1 MNKVFKVIWSKA
13 KSAWIVVSELAKNH
27 DAKSGSCH
35 DGRKGNAWLI
45 WAITLALVLG
55 NGTAWAAAGER
66 VQYDSVTIGDYP
78 NKQGDLFVYGTSKF
92 YGTILFNDG
101 EFAYDSQKH
110 GFSFGKAQW
119 NSRLYNYSIAIG
131 DTGEGS
137 DYSIILGRNASGK
150 GTYDVAIGDTA
161 YAEKANAVAIGK
173 SASAQGTSS
182 IALGESAHATADDGM
197 AFGHS
202 SESNMAGA
210 LALGKEAKAH
220 GADAVAIGT
229 GAQANNNPYGIA
241 IGKNAIVNNQGSI
254 AIGQDS
260 SSDHPYGIA
269 IGGNNV
275 GEKGANANGTYS
287 IALGADSLVNGAEGG
302 AAIGYGA
309 KVEGDDAKN
318 GVALGAY
325 SVSNW
330 ATKAGV
336 LGYLPWEGSNTGNIQ
351 NSAFQSAIASP
362 VWKSTTA
369 GVSIGDTSGDKTK
382 WITRQLTGLA
392 AGTSD
397 YDAVNVAQLKAS
409 MTTLSSTDGSVKIT
423 PKYNDD
429 GSRTFDLSAS
439 GGSGSGSGG
448 HFVSVTKN
456 NSWESDDSL
465 KNADNYN
472 NDGATGTQSTAVG
485 VNAQAQTQGTALG
498 NEAKASNTGATAIG
512 TGAVANGTSSVALGQ
527 NASAQNDNA
536 VAIGHGA
543 GAYANSVSIGG
554 NARSTAERSVHIG
567 AMTDST
573 TTTGSASVSIG
584 ADAKATASGAA
595 SLGTGAV
602 ASGTD
607 ALALGQN
614 SSSTGNGSVAIG
626 YQTKVTNNK
635 EHATAVGTSAE
646 ANATEG
652 TVLGYNAKVN
662 GDKGVALG
670 SGAYVATENGNKTSV
685 ALGAGSQVNNGD
697 TMGTDSMAIKD
708 TYGET
713 SDSTTYKFAGT
724 NPDGTVSLGYTQ
736 DGVDHTRTIT
746 HVAAGRVSSTSTDA
760 INGSQLYGVTQ
771 SIEKVEQNVAK
782 TATRYYSVN
791 ATDTK
796 TGSNYLNDGA
806 HGINS
811 LAAGNKAQ
819 AYGSG
824 SVAIGLS
831 SLAGEAKDD
840 TKSGATAIGMNAKA
854 LGTGAISLG
863 NGASSSGYSTALGN
877 AATATSYGS
886 VALGG
891 SANASAAGSV
901 ALGTGSQATTN
912 AGQIGYLSGS
922 KKASQADYVW
932 KSTTGAVSLGGDFE
946 KGKIF
951 YTRQITNLA
960 AGTNDTDAVNVAQL
974 KAVEQ
979 EGLSLTGNDN
989 QKVTQS
995 LGGNFNL
1002 TGGLTGNVLTGTK
1015 ASTANLG
1022 VRKNAAGGGL
1032 EVVMTTTPT
1041 FDTVTANRNIS
1052 VTNSSTEAGTSDISI
1067 SGTGLSM
1074 GSKKITNLKAG
1085 SDTTDAVNYGQLS
1098 AVSSDL
1104 STFENK
1110 TIQVGGND
1118 GTISRKL
1125 GENPI
1130 LIQGAG
1136 TKDNANYSGTNLKTH
1151 VDENGV
1157 LQILLDKELLE
1168 DRIDVGSALAKPMDS
1183 RVNYP
1188 VVLGTDNTDP
1198 TVGYVGINGR
1208 DGTSAVITSYAGS
1221 PIPGS
1226 DFNYTDSEGKSRM
1239 TRLEYTD
1246 QAGHVHHVA
1255 TLTDGLTFGGDNSQM
1270 QIDSESGTVTGTNV
1284 ISRKLRAK
1292 EYGKDTTTNYLQI
1305 KGGADAAKLSDGNIG
1320 VQASSADGS
1329 LTVKLSQELTGLT
1342 SAQFGD
1348 GVTVNGTGLTL
1359 GTGTKTISL
1368 TANGLNNG
1376 GQKVT
1381 NVKAGDISSTST
1393 DAIIGSQL
1401 TNILNADGSAKGISF
1416 RAESAAGSHT
1426 NPTSVAIGGT
1436 VTLKGAGGDSTHK
1449 NLSTS
1454 VTDKGELTVTMAP
1467 QIQENKI
1474 YVGTQ
1479 IPKES
1484 SPTGRV
1490 NYPIILGE
1498 NTVGTDTY
1506 GYVGIKGKNQSQL
1519 YLTADH
1525 DASGNTRLDYLDT
1538 QNNAHLVALT
1548 SDGYTFAGDTGT
1560 ANTLALNSTLSITGG
1575 INDTGN
1581 LTTGNIGVVS
1591 SGNGGLK
1598 VQLAKSLTGLTDATF
1613 NSGAAQTKI
1622 DASGVTAPAYQVGTK
1637 TYIDSNGLHANNQ
1650 KVTAVQAG
1658 TLSADST
1665 DGVNGSQLF
1674 ATNQNVSTNTTN
1686 ISGLTTRLDGAGMT
1700 FAGDS
1705 GTPVTKKLNE
1715 TLTLTGGETSVDNLT
1730 QLSDKNIG
1738 LVADG
1743 NGKLEV
1749 RLAKDLTGL
1758 TGASFSNGNFTTQL
1772 TGNGLTITP
1781 TSSGNAVTL
1790 TAQNLNLG
1798 GRQLHGVQAGDV
1810 SATSTDAV
1818 NGSQLHTVK
1827 ETAENAQEEARKHS
1841 TVSGSGNVDVA
1852 HSDNT
1857 DGSKNYTVSLKD
1869 TVTLGSN
1876 GTAITLD
1883 GTQGTASIGSGTTV
1897 VTVDGRTGAIAGSSL
1912 QVSGNVQAGSV
1923 AVGDI
1928 RLNST
1933 ADTSSNI
1940 TANTITGLS
1949 NISYTST
1956 TQLVDNRAAT
1966 EGELGDVIESIQ
1978 NGSIVKGL
1986 LTTVKEGSNI
1996 SVVADDKTD
2005 SSKTQY
2011 TIGLSPV
2018 LTGLTSAQFTNGETG
2033 TEAQTAVVTSDGL
2046 SLGSEDTSAQF
2057 TRTKVS
2063 AGNQQVQNVA
2073 SGLTGQMYTYAADNN
2088 AATVGDLK
2096 AQSQTLT
2103 DTGIVFSGN
2112 TGKETLV
2119 LGKTA
2124 KIQGADLADGT
2135 TLAEDYTIANL
2146 TTATVKA
2153 ADGTVTTTLYGKKDM
2168 AGRSLSLGNQDTN
2181 GAIANPV
2188 AVLKAQAASSTDTTQ
2203 TGHLVLKGTK
2213 PTDTVTTAA
2222 QTSADIY
2229 VQDGSAELKPA
2240 DSKQMTRVMYADES
2254 SGIHELATL
2263 EDGLK
2268 FKGDKGNTSA
2278 VLLNDTLTVTGG
2290 ADTSKLTA
2298 GNIGVTS
2305 DGNQGLTI
2313 ALAKE
2318 LKDLTSV
2325 AVTGEQFAT
2334 TLTGDGMTITPVGSG
2349 AAANSL
2355 VINASTGINLG
2366 NREVTGLTA
2375 GTIGAGSTDAVNG
2388 SQLYT
2393 VQEAAQK
2400 AQTEAGKHTTVSV
2413 GDNNLVL
2420 TPTAESETKGADYAL
2435 NLNNKITL
2443 GTGDNQVVLDGSDTG
2458 NSSFGKQITLN
2469 GSTGAVGVTSLTAS
2483 GAVSASSVTVGDII
2497 LHSAADNTVTPN
2509 VMKDTITGLGNT
2521 TYDDQNIVRNRAA
2534 TEGQLQ
2540 SLVSQINA
2548 GKISAGST
2556 VVDGSSNIS
2565 VSSSKDS
2572 TGKITTYTASLT
2584 PELTGLTSAVFTNG
2598 KTGQEEETN
2607 TITSNGLSLGTV
2619 DGAARFTRSGIS
2631 AGGQQVTKVGS
2642 GLKKVSDTSYLYDDT
2657 VKGQENYNHAA
2668 NIGDVQTILHAAQDV
2683 FAGNN
2688 SSQATLTLGKTATF
2702 KGADVVDANGIPLTD
2717 TALSSKLKED
2727 YSNANITTTTSAD
2740 SDGGVTT
2747 NFYLKKDL
2755 VGRSLTLGTIG
2766 SNGNVANSDRTASLY
2781 QAQSQ
2786 ASGDTAMVGHLFL
2799 AGEKRTAYTDNPT
2812 VTHTSADLFVKDGAK
2827 GDDTK
2832 GDLLNSNLP
2841 ITRIYYTDEGNY
2853 TYALATM
2860 NDGFHAAG
2868 DSGKADILLN
2878 KTLNLKGG
2886 LTIGAG
2892 QTPDDLLTSG
2902 NIGVV
2907 AGSSTDGSST
2917 DGSSTDT
2924 LNLRL
2929 AKKLQGLTSATFTG
2943 DTTSLT
2949 VDGTGLKLTPNA
2961 GSSAKALTLTSDQID
2976 LGGRKVQNVGSGS
2989 VAEGSTDG
2997 VNGGDVYKVQQKAEA
3012 AQTEAAKHTTV
3023 SVSGDNLAIQSAQNT
3038 NGSTNYKLKLNDT
3051 VTLGTETAK
3060 QITLDGV
3067 NGNASIGKQITL
3079 EGETG
3084 KVTASSFST
3093 TGNVAAGSVSVGGM
3107 TLNSAESHPADK
3119 DKTQWVDKDTL
3130 TGLSN
3135 VTYKADEI
3143 HESRAATEGQLQDVV
3158 SKIKSGDISG
3168 GALTSVS
3175 AGSNIAISNTPST
3188 DGKKTDYQV
3197 SLAKDLSGLTSASF
3211 TNGRT
3216 GGEEQTALVS
3226 AGGLSLGEGDAAARF
3241 TRSGI
3246 SAGGQQVT
3254 KVGSG
3259 LQKVSATSYLYDDTV
3274 AGQENYNHAANI
3286 GDVRTMLSDA
3296 RDVFAGNNGTT
3307 ATLTLGK
3314 TAAFQGADVDL
3325 TGSQTLEKALVADY
3339 SNANLTART
3348 VGNSDGSVTTSLY
3361 MKQDMVGR
3369 SLNLGQIGS
3378 NGKVADPAAQLYTQP
3393 ASDTDS
3399 TLTGHL
3405 KLTGT
3410 KEAKDGQTSSTSA
3423 DIYVKDVLGSDLTN
3437 KDRAV
3442 TRLMYQDG
3450 VDQRNHTVATLD
3462 DGFYVQGDAGQG
3474 NTLTLPLTSTLKIQ
3488 GNTTAGSGLTA
3499 GNIGVVSDGKDTL
3512 KVQLADTLTGLKKIS
3527 FADDSTVS
3535 IGREGINAG
3544 GKAIGGVAAGTAETD
3559 AVNVKQLNKAKAA
3572 ASAEVKAGK
3581 NVTVSKDTTSAQDG
3595 HTIYTVAA
3603 DFKGADVSGSN
3614 AVVYNG
3620 ADKSTVTLQGAQGT
3634 RLTNL
3639 AEGEI
3644 SSTSTDAVTGKQL
3657 NEVLTYRNQTINV
3670 AGDTGSAVKLNHGNT
3685 LTVSG
3690 DPNISTSSS
3699 GSDTASNGTLQV
3711 SLADNVYLKGLH
3723 IGRNYPTHSD
3733 TSVDSVALTADKD
3746 NQTGIL
3752 TLRGDATHV
3761 SDTYPRAQADIS
3773 VFSADPD
3780 QTYRAAPFLQEVYQT
3795 SSSGTT
3801 TRNQPV
3807 RLAYRDNYNTAHQIA
3822 TLDDG
3827 YIFSGDNGDK
3837 NLTEK
3842 LNGTVAL
3849 RGMDNEHAA
3858 KVTSDTADTYLTKNN
3873 IGVVTKS
3880 KVLNEDK
3887 STQDGQVQIR
3897 LAKDLTGLTSATFT
3911 NDNGDTAVIDAKN
3924 LKLTLK
3930 AQAEGKSPVSLTSSG
3945 LDNGNNK
3952 ITNVA
3957 AGTSDLDAV
3966 NYGQIKSI
3974 INNTDGNIKGLT
3986 FAAGDN
3992 TSATVHLGDTLKIAG
4007 ATDQDGAQNIHTT
4020 VKDGT
4025 MTLQLDRK
4033 VQVDELH
4040 VGQKGSD
4047 AASLTAVK
4055 MDGETGSIGQL
4066 HLQGMGNAQANI
4078 MTKMGT
4084 ASLASTDDTI
4094 TRLTY
4099 NNGNVGN
4106 AHEIAILED
4115 GLRFTGDNY
4124 VAAGADTPEQNVV
4137 KTQLDQTLHITGGQT
4152 KVDSLTALTDKN
4164 IGVVAENGG
4173 LSIRLAKVLDG
4184 MTDIYMGDT
4193 AAEASHLDKTGLYL
4207 SPTSSKDYKAKFT
4220 AKGISAGDQRI
4231 QNVADGTDTSDAATV
4246 GQLRAVES
4254 KANNATTLTV
4264 NHGNASGNG
4273 NLTLTDTLDADG
4285 IHHNYDIALSN
4296 TVTVGSAGQSITL
4309 DGTHNTINGGSYV
4322 QFGGQTSST
4331 GGTGTSPLAIGW
4343 QSAGLQDV
4351 ITEKGNG
4358 RQTGNYITGLSNTS
4372 WDPLNVGYSP
4382 SRAATEGQLRDVE
4395 KQVWENPITFLG
4407 NHDADKSAEESQG
4420 IEATLDSK
4428 VRIIGTGTGEAG
4440 DFDASNLNVIVGK
4453 TPDGKSDALII
4464 QMKKAP
4470 SFTTV
4475 YAGTPDAQ
4483 GIHPVSVGRVTVTRD
4498 GKTETVD
4505 GVVITDGPMITKDGI
4520 NNYGKQITHLKSG
4533 GIYNEEDKKYHY
4545 ESDEVGTNAA
4555 TIQDVKNIASAA
4567 AQSEVEAK
4575 RVTVSGVD
4583 DNITVTPAA
4592 DTPNQYQVKLSDTL
4606 KLGQDSKSN
4615 PNILI
4620 DGQNGKVT
4628 VGSGSTGN
4636 NSVVIDGN
4644 GGTVTIGNG
4653 TSGHQMVT
4661 ISGNDGTMTGLT
4673 NKTWDAN
4680 NIISGRAATEDQ
4692 LKQAVSDAKQA
4703 AQQNDTHVKAN
4714 TYKVSDD
4721 HKVSLDVVDGTG
4733 AKKGSVVIDNVAK
4746 ATDIGDISNIDEDI
4760 RNKENNNVVGA
4771 LNNLNQKVKDAAN
4784 GSWESQINGETVKK
4798 VKAGDVQNFT
4808 SGDNIQLSNDNGAIK
4823 IATRKDVSFDKV
4835 TIGSGT
4841 SGHSRV
4847 TISGKDGTMTGLT
4860 NKTWDANNI
4869 ISGRAATEDQLKQA
4883 VSDAKQAA
4891 QQNDTHVK
4899 ANTYKVSD
4907 DHKVSLDVVDGTGA
4921 KKGSVVIDNV
4931 AKATDIGDISNI
4943 DEDIRNK
4950 ENNNIVDSLNNLN
4963 KKIQENSGNVQAG
4976 WTSKIDGVDVKTV
4989 TPKDKQNFQN
4999 FESGDNIQ
5007 LSNDNGAIKI
5017 TTKKDVSFDKVTIG
5031 SGDSQMTLD
5040 KDGLQAGKVKVSHS
5054 EINAGGNRIQHVADG
5069 TEKDDAATVGQ
5080 VDTKV
5085 DEVNAKVDKVA
5096 DAAGTAID
5104 ALGNHINRLDRR
5116 INKVGAGAAALA
5128 ALHPDPNSDDD
5139 LSFSAGIGN
5148 YRGSTAAAIGAFYR
5162 PSDNVTVSM
5171 GATVGNGENMVN
5183 AGVTIGVGEGVGRN
5197 PSTRKDMIREIS
5209 QLKEANAAKEAE
5221 VRDLKK
5227 QVQTLQKQN
5236 EDTQEKLKRI
5246 MEKLGI

>member
-1 MNKVFKVIWSKA
+1 MNKIFKVIWSKA
-13 KSAWIVVSELAKNH
+13 RSAWVVVSEIAKNH
-27 DAKSGSCH
+27 GSKDGVVH
-35 DGRKGNAWLI
+35 DRRNRYIWLAR
-45 WAITLALVLG
+45 AITLTLVLG
-55 NGTAWAAAGER
+55 STAVVPAYAAAGEK
-66 VQYDSVTIGDYP
+66 VQYDGVTIGDYP
-78 NKQGDLFVYGTSKF
+78 HTQGDLFVYGTSKF
-92 YGTILFNDG
+92 YGTVLFNDG

-110 GFSFGKAQW
+110 GFSFGKAQY
-119 NSRLYNYSIAIG
+119 NSKLYNYSIAIG

-137 DYSIILGRNASGK
+137 DYSIIFGHNSFGK
-150 GTYDVAIGDTA
+150 GTYDVVIGDNA
-161 YAEKANAVAIGK
+161 QAEKANAVAIGK

-182 IALGESAHATADDGM
+182 IVLGESAHATADDGM
-197 AFGHS
+197 AIGHS
-202 SESNMAGA
+202 SESTMAGA
-210 LALGKEAKAH
+210 LAFGKEAKAH
-220 GADAVAIGT
+220 GMDAVAIGT

-287 IALGADSLVNGAEGG
+287 IALGADSLVNGAEAGT
-302 AAIGYGA
+302 AIGYGA
-309 KVEGDDAKN
+309 KVDDSDSKD

-330 ATKAGV
+330 ATKAGIQ
-336 LGYLPWEGSNTGNIQ
+336 GYLPWEGSNGGNVQ
-351 NSAFQSAIASP
+351 NSTFQSAISSP
-362 VWKSTTA
+362 IWKSTTA
-369 GVSIGDTSGDKTK
+369 GVSIGDTSNGDKSK

-392 AGTSD
+392 AGTND

-409 MTTLSSTDGSVKIT
+409 MTQLSSADGTVKIT
-423 PKYNDD
+423 PIYNDD
-429 GSRTFDLSAS
+429 GSRTFDLSTS

-456 NSWESDDSL
+456 NASDSDDSL
-465 KNADNYN
+465 KNAGNYN

-485 VNAQAQTQGTALG
+485 VNAQAKTQGTALG
-498 NEAKASNTGATAIG
+498 NGANASNTGATAIG
-512 TGAVANGTSSVALGQ
+512 TGSVANGTSSVALGQ

-536 VAIGHGA
+536 VAIGHGS
-543 GAYANSVSIGG
+543 GAYANSVAIGG

-567 AMTDST
+567 AMTDSN

-584 ADAKATASGAA
+584 ADAQATASGSA

-607 ALALGQN
+607 SLALGQN
-614 SSSTGNGSVAIG
+614 SSSTGNGSIAIG
-626 YQTKVTNNK
+626 YQTKVTSNK

-646 ANATEG
+646 VNATEG

-670 SGAYVATENGNKTSV
+670 SGAYVAAENGNKTSV

-697 TMGTDSMAIKD
+697 TVGTSSLSIKD

-713 SDSTTYKFAGT
+713 SDSTTYNFAGT
-724 NPDGTVSLGYTQ
+724 NPTGTISVGSGSGSSEQ
-736 DGVDHTRTIT
+736 TRTIT

-791 ATDTK
+791 ATDTG

-806 HGINS
+806 HGNNS

-819 AYGSG
+819 AYGVG
-824 SVAIGLS
+824 SLAIGYS
-831 SLAGEAKDD
+831 SLAGSASNDD
-840 TKSGATAIGMNAKA
+840 TLFSSMAIGPYAKA
-854 LGTGAISLG
+854 QGTGAIAFG
-863 NGASSSGYSTALGN
+863 NSSNSSGFG
-877 AATATSYGS
+877 G

-891 SANASAAGSV
+891 GATVSSYGGVALGGTSSTTATGGV
-901 ALGTGSQATTN
+901 ALGTGSQASTA
-912 AGQIGYLSGS
+912 AGLAGYLSGK
-922 KKASQADYVW
+922 KKAEQADSVW
-932 KSTTGAVSLGGDFE
+932 TSTIGAVSLGGGKFKTDSGE
-946 KGKIF
+946 KI

-995 LGGNFNL
+995 LGGNFNI
-1002 TGGLTGNVLTGTK
+1002 TGGLTGDALKDGA

-1022 VRKNAAGGGL
+1022 VRKNAKGDGL
-1032 EVVMTTTPT
+1032 EVVMTTTPS
-1041 FDTVTANRNIS
+1041 FDSVTAQ
-1052 VTNSSTEAGTSDISI
+1052 NSITVKNASTADGTSDISLN
-1067 SGTGLSM
+1067 GNGLFM
-1074 GSKKITNLKAG
+1074 GSKKITGLADG
-1085 SDTTDAVNYGQLS
+1085 SDTTDAVNFGQLS

-1104 STFENK
+1104 SAFENK
-1110 TIQVGGND
+1110 TIQVGGNVG

-1136 TKDNANYSGTNLKTH
+1136 TKDNVKYSGTNLKTY
-1151 VDENGV
+1151 VDQDGV

-1168 DRIDVGSALAKPMDS
+1168 DRIDVGSALANPTDS
-1183 RVNYP
+1183 RVNHP
-1188 VVLGTDNTDP
+1188 VVLGTDNTDA
-1198 TVGYVGINGR
+1198 TIGYVGINGR
-1208 DGTSAVITSYAGS
+1208 SGTSAVITSYAGS
-1221 PIPGS
+1221 PIPDS

-1246 QAGHVHHVA
+1246 QAGHTHHLA
-1255 TLTDGLTFGGDNSQM
+1255 TLTDGLTFGGDNSQV
-1270 QIDSESGTVTGTNV
+1270 QIDSESGTVSGTNV

-1342 SAQFGD
+1342 SAQFGTTTID
-1348 GVTVNGTGLTL
+1348 GSGLKLGNTG
-1359 GTGTKTISL
+1359 ISL
-1368 TANGLNNG
+1368 TASGLDNG
-1376 GQKVT
+1376 GKKIT
-1381 NVKAGDISSTST
+1381 NVAAGTISSTST

-1416 RAESAAGSHT
+1416 GADSAAGSHT

-1436 VTLKGAGGDSTHK
+1436 VTLKGAGGDTSHK
-1449 NLSTS
+1449 NLSTQ
-1454 VTDKGELTVTMAP
+1454 VTDKGELTVTLAP
-1467 QIQENKI
+1467 EIQENKI

-1479 IPKES
+1479 IQKES
-1484 SPTGRV
+1484 SPTGKV

-1506 GYVGIKGKNQSQL
+1506 GYVGIKGKDNSQL
-1519 YLTADH
+1519 YLTSDQ
-1525 DASGNTRLDYLDT
+1525 DASGKTRLDYLDT

-1575 INDTGN
+1575 INDAGK
-1581 LTTGNIGVVS
+1581 LTQNNIGVVS
-1591 SGNGGLK
+1591 SGNDGLT

-1637 TYIDSNGLHANNQ
+1637 TYIDSNGLNANGQ

-1658 TLSADST
+1658 ALSTDST
-1665 DGVNGSQLF
+1665 DAVNGSQLF
-1674 ATNQNVSTNTTN
+1674 ATNQKVSTNTTN

-1749 RLAKDLTGL
+1749 RLAKNLTGL
-1758 TGASFSNGNFTTQL
+1758 TGAAFSNGNFTTQI

-1781 TSSGNAVTL
+1781 TSSGNAVNL
-1790 TAQNLNLG
+1790 TAQKLDLG
-1798 GRQLHGVQAGDV
+1798 DRQLHGVQAGDV

-1818 NGSQLHTVK
+1818 NGSQLYTVK
-1827 ETAENAQEEARKHS
+1827 DTAGKAQAEAQKHS
-1841 TVSGSGNVDVA
+1841 TVSGSGNVDVTP
-1852 HSDNT
+1852 SDNT
-1857 DGSKNYTVSLKD
+1857 DGSQNYTVSLKD

-1883 GTQGTASIGSGTTV
+1883 GTQGTASFGTGTSA
-1897 VTVDGRTGAIAGSSL
+1897 VTVNGTTGAITGSSL
-1912 QVSGNVQAGSV
+1912 QVSGNVRAGSV

-1928 RLNST
+1928 RLNSA
-1933 ADTSSNI
+1933 ADTAGNI

-1949 NISYTST
+1949 NTSYTST
-1956 TQLVDNRAAT
+1956 AQLVDNRAAT
-1966 EGELGDVIESIQ
+1966 EGELGDVIASIQ
-1978 NGSIVKGL
+1978 NGTIVKGL

-2018 LTGLTSAQFTNGETG
+2018 LTGLTSAQFTNGKTG
-2033 TEAQTAVVTSDGL
+2033 TDAQTAVVTSDGI

-2057 TRTKVS
+2057 TRTKIS
-2063 AGNQQVQNVA
+2063 AGNQQIENVA
-2073 SGLTGQMYTYAADNN
+2073 SGLTGKTYTDASDNN
-2088 AATVGDLK
+2088 AATIGDLK
-2096 AQSQTLT
+2096 AQNQTLT
-2103 DTGIVFSGN
+2103 DTGIAFAGN
-2112 TGKETLV
+2112 TGKETLS

-2124 KIQGADLADGT
+2124 KIQGSDLANGT
-2135 TLAEDYTIANL
+2135 TLAEDYTTANL
-2146 TTATVKA
+2146 TTATAKA
-2153 ADGTVTTTLYGKKDM
+2153 ADGTVTTTIYGKKDM
-2168 AGRSLSLGNQDTN
+2168 AGRSLSLGTQDAA

-2213 PTDTVTTAA
+2213 PADTVTSAA

-2229 VQDGSAELKPA
+2229 VQDGSDELSPA
-2240 DSKQMTRVMYADES
+2240 DSKKMTRVTYTDES

-2268 FKGDKGNTSA
+2268 FKGDDGNTSA

-2325 AVTGEQFAT
+2325 SVTGEKFAT
-2334 TLTGDGMTITPVGSG
+2334 TLTGDGMTIAPVESG
-2349 AAANSL
+2349 ATASSL

-2366 NREVTGLTA
+2366 NRKVTGLAA
-2375 GTIGAGSTDAVNG
+2375 GTIGADSTDAVNG

-2393 VQEAAQK
+2393 VKDTAEK
-2400 AQTEAGKHTTVSV
+2400 AQAEAKKHSTVSV

-2420 TPTAESETKGADYAL
+2420 TPTAESDTKGADYAL
-2435 NLNNKITL
+2435 KLNNKITL
-2443 GTGDNQVVLDGSDTG
+2443 GTGDSQVVLDGSDTG
-2458 NSSFGKQITLN
+2458 TSSFGKQITLN
-2469 GSTGAVGVTSLTAS
+2469 GATGAVGVTSLTAS
-2483 GAVSASSVTVGDII
+2483 GAVNASSVTVGDII
-2497 LHSAADNTVTPN
+2497 LHSTADSTTTPN

-2521 TYDDQNIVRNRAA
+2521 TYDDKNIVSNRAA

-2556 VVDGSSNIS
+2556 IVAGSSNIS
-2565 VSSSKDS
+2565 ISSSKDD

-2584 PELTGLTSAVFTNG
+2584 PELTGLTRAVFTNG
-2598 KTGQEEETN
+2598 KTGKEEETN
-2607 TITSNGLSLGTV
+2607 TLTANGLTLGND

-2631 AGGQQVTKVGS
+2631 AGSQQIKNLGS
-2642 GLKKVSDTSYLYDDT
+2642 GITGTDGTVSIYDTT
-2657 VKGQENYNHAA
+2657 VTGQADYNNAA
-2668 NIGDVQTILHAAQDV
+2668 SIGDVQKLVQEKAAV
-2683 FAGNN
+2683 GTNVAGNN
-2688 SSQATLTLGKTATF
+2688 STQAKLALGGTISV
-2702 KGADVVDANGIPLTD
+2702 KGSDV
-2717 TALSSKLKED
+2717 ALSSTETLTDKLAND
-2727 YSNANITTTTSAD
+2727 YSSANVTTQVTGSDGNVTTT
-2740 SDGGVTT
+2740 V
-2747 NFYLKKDL
+2747 YLKKDL

-2766 SNGNVANSDRTASLY
+2766 SDGNVAESDRTASLY

-2786 ASGDTAMVGHLFL
+2786 AKDDTALTGHLFL
-2799 AGEKRTAYTDNPT
+2799 AGEKRTGAAENPT
-2812 VTHTSADLFVKDGAK
+2812 VTHTSADLFVKDGAE
-2827 GDDTK
+2827 GDNAK
-2832 GDLLNSNLP
+2832 GDLLNP
-2841 ITRIYYTDEGNY
+2841 DTPVTRIYYKDEGNY

-2860 NDGFHAAG
+2860 DDGFYAAG

-2886 LTIGAG
+2886 LTIGNG
-2892 QTPDDLLTSG
+2892 QTADALLTSG

-2907 AGSSTDGSST
+2907 ADSG
-2917 DGSSTDT
+2917 TDT

-2929 AKKLQGLTSATFTG
+2929 AKKLKDLTSATFIG

-2976 LGGRKVQNVGSGS
+2976 LGGRKLQNVGSGS

-2997 VNGGDVYKVQQKAEA
+2997 GNGDDVYKVQQKAEA

-3023 SVSGDNLAIQSAQNT
+3023 SVSGDNLALQTTSNV
-3038 NGSTNYKLKLNDT
+3038 NGSTNYEVKLNDK
-3051 VTLGTETAK
+3051 VTLGTGAAK

-3067 NGNASIGKQITL
+3067 NGNASIGQQITL

-3093 TGNVAAGSVSVGGM
+3093 TGNVEAGSVSVGGM

-3135 VTYKADEI
+3135 VTYKANEI

-3175 AGSNIAISNTPST
+3175 QGSNITVSSTPSA

-3197 SLAKDLSGLTSASF
+3197 SLAKDLSDLSSASF
-3211 TNGRT
+3211 TNGKT
-3216 GGEEQTALVS
+3216 GSDAQAAVVDAT
-3226 AGGLSLGEGDAAARF
+3226 GLSLGQGEEAARF

-3246 SAGGQQVT
+3246 SAGGQQVE

-3259 LQKVSATSYLYDDTV
+3259 LKKVSDTSYLYDDTV

-3286 GDVRTMLSDA
+3286 GDVRTLLSDA
-3296 RDVFAGNNGTT
+3296 RDVFAGNNRTT

-3314 TAAFQGADVDL
+3314 TAAFQGADVAL
-3325 TGSQTLEKALVADY
+3325 TGSQTLEEALAADY
-3339 SNANLTART
+3339 SKANLTART

-3369 SLNLGQIGS
+3369 SLSLGNIGTD
-3378 NGKVADPAAQLYTQP
+3378 GTVADPAARLYTQP
-3393 ASDTDS
+3393 VSDTDS

-3410 KEAKDGQTSSTSA
+3410 KEAKDGETSSTSA
-3423 DIYVKDVLGSDLTN
+3423 DIYVKDFLGSDLTN
-3437 KDRAV
+3437 KERAV

-3462 DGFYVQGDAGQG
+3462 DGFYVQGDANQG
-3474 NTLTLPLTSTLKIQ
+3474 NTLHLPLTSTLKIQ
-3488 GNTTAGSGLTA
+3488 GNTTAGSSLTA

-3512 KVQLADTLTGLKKIS
+3512 KVQLADTLTGLKQIS
-3527 FADDSTVS
+3527 FAGSNVS
-3535 IGREGINAG
+3535 IGQEGINAG
-3544 GKAIGGVAAGTAETD
+3544 DLKITNVQAGTEKND
-3559 AVNVKQLNKAKAA
+3559 AVNVQQLDEAKAA

-3595 HTIYTVAA
+3595 HAIYTVAA
-3603 DFKGADVSGSN
+3603 DFQGADVSGSN
-3614 AVVYNG
+3614 AVVYDNG
-3620 ADKSTVTLQGAQGT
+3620 DKNLVTLGGSSST
-3634 RLTNL
+3634 TPVKLTNL
-3639 AEGEI
+3639 ADGDI

-3657 NEVLTYRNQTINV
+3657 NDVIAYRNQTIDV
-3670 AGDTGSAVKLNHGNT
+3670 AGDSGSAVKLNHGNT
-3685 LTVSG
+3685 LKIAG
-3690 DPNISTSSS
+3690 DSNISTSSS
-3699 GSDTASNGTLQV
+3699 GSDTAKDGTLQV
-3711 SLADNVYLKGLH
+3711 SLADNVYLQGLH
-3723 IGRNYPTHSD
+3723 IGSTYPTHDD
-3733 TSVDSVALTADKD
+3733 TSVDSVALTADGT

-3761 SDTYPRAQADIS
+3761 SDAYPRAQADIS
-3773 VFSADPD
+3773 ALSAAPG
-3780 QTYRAAPFLQEVYQT
+3780 QTYMAAPFLQEVYQT

-3801 TRNQPV
+3801 TKNQPV

-3858 KVTSDTADTYLTKNN
+3858 QVTSDTADKYLTKNN

-3880 KVLNEDK
+3880 KVLNEDG

-3897 LAKDLTGLTSATFT
+3897 LAKDLTDLTSATFT

-3924 LKLTLK
+3924 LKLTLN

-3945 LDNGNNK
+3945 LDNGKNK

-3974 INNTDGNIKGLT
+3974 IGTDNNVKGLSFT
-3986 FAAGDN
+3986 GD
-3992 TSATVHLGDTLKIAG
+3992 TGSVTKHLGDTLQISG
-4007 ATDQDGAQNIHTT
+4007 GTDADSSRNITTSVGDDGILYVDLNRQLQLDGLHIGQKDSSVASLTT
-4020 VKDGT
+4020 ETAVQKDGT
-4025 MTLQLDRK
+4025 TSTYGMLSLK
-4033 VQVDELH
+4033 GVD
-4040 VGQKGSD
+4040 Q
-4047 AASLTAVK
+4047 
-4055 MDGETGSIGQL
+4055 
-4066 HLQGMGNAQANI
+4066 AQASI
-4078 MTKMGT
+4078 TTTMGT
-4084 ASLASTDDTI
+4084 TSLASSDPTT

-4099 NNGNVGN
+4099 SNGNVVN
-4106 AHEIAILED
+4106 AHEIATLED

-4152 KVDSLTALTDKN
+4152 DTDSLTALTDKN

-4193 AAEASHLDKTGLYL
+4193 REDASHLNKNGLYL
-4207 SPTSSKDYKAKFT
+4207 SPKNSTEYVAKFT
-4220 AKGISAGDQRI
+4220 ADDGISAGNQTI
-4231 QNVADGTDTSDAATV
+4231 SNVADGKQDSDAATV
-4246 GQLRAVES
+4246 GQLKAVES

-4264 NHGNASGNG
+4264 NHGNASGS
-4273 NLTLTDTLDADG
+4273 LTLTDTLDDDK
-4285 IHHNYDIALSN
+4285 IHHNYDIALSD
-4296 TVTVGSAGQSITL
+4296 TVTVGSSGNSITL
-4309 DGTHNTINGGSYV
+4309 DGTRNTINGGSYV
-4322 QFGGQTSST
+4322 QFGGLASST
-4331 GGTGTSPLAIGW
+4331 GGTGISPLAIGW

-4351 ITEKGNG
+4351 ITEENKGT
-4358 RQTGNYITGLSNTS
+4358 QTGNYVTGLSNIS
-4372 WDPLNVGYSP
+4372 WNPLTVGYSP
-4382 SRAATEGQLRDVE
+4382 SRAATEGQLRDLE

-4407 NHDADKSAEESQG
+4407 NHDADKTAEESQG
-4420 IEATLDSK
+4420 IKATLGSQI
-4428 VRIIGTGTGEAG
+4428 RIIGTGTGEAG
-4440 DFDASNLNVIVGK
+4440 DFDASNLSVIAGK
-4453 TPDGKSDALII
+4453 TTDGKSDALII

-4475 YAGTPDAQ
+4475 NAGTPDAQ
-4483 GIHPVSVGRVTVTRD
+4483 GVHPVSVGQVTVTRD

-4567 AQSEVEAK
+4567 AQSEVDAK
-4575 RVTVSGVD
+4575 RVTVSGVN
-4583 DNITVTPAA
+4583 DNITVAPAA
-4592 DTPNQYQVKLSDTL
+4592 DNPNHYQVQLSNTL
-4606 KLGQDSKSN
+4606 KLGQDAKSN

-4653 TSGHQMVT
+4653 TSGHKKVT
-4661 ISGNDGTMTGLT
+4661 LNGNDGTISGLT
-4673 NKTWDAN
+4673 NTSITASDFATQ
-4680 NIISGRAATEDQ
+4680 GRAATEEQ
-4692 LKQAVSDAKQA
+4692 LKQVADNVSEIKKNNSDYQLVGEKDKEG
-4703 AQQNDTHVKAN
+4703 NYTGD
-4714 TYKVSDD
+4714 YKVSDGNQVKLHVQD
-4721 HKVSLDVVDGTG
+4721 SMHPDQVKDIT
-4733 AKKGSVVIDNVAK
+4733 IDNVAK
-4746 ATDIGDISNIDEDI
+4746 ASDLGDVSQISDDIQ
-4760 RNKENNNVVGA
+4760 NKENNNVVGA
-4771 LNNLNQKVKDAAN
+4771 LNNLNQKVKEAAN

-4823 IATRKDVSFDKV
+4823 IAT
-4835 TIGSGT
+4835 
-4841 SGHSRV
+4841 
-4847 TISGKDGTMTGLT
+4847 
-4860 NKTWDANNI
+4860 
-4869 ISGRAATEDQLKQA
+4869 
-4883 VSDAKQAA
+4883 
-4891 QQNDTHVK
+4891 
-4899 ANTYKVSD
+4899 
-4907 DHKVSLDVVDGTGA
+4907 
-4921 KKGSVVIDNV
+4921 
-4931 AKATDIGDISNI
+4931 
-4943 DEDIRNK
+4943 
-4950 ENNNIVDSLNNLN
+4950 
-4963 KKIQENSGNVQAG
+4963 
-4976 WTSKIDGVDVKTV
+4976 
-4989 TPKDKQNFQN
+4989 
-4999 FESGDNIQ
+4999 
-5007 LSNDNGAIKI
+5007 
-5017 TTKKDVSFDKVTIG
+5017 KKDVSFDKVTIG
-5031 SGDSQMTLD
+5031 SGDSKMTLD
-5040 KDGLQAGKVKVSHS
+5040 KDGLQAGKVKVSS
-5054 EINAGGNRIQHVADG
+5054 EGINAGGNRIQGVADG
-5069 TEKDDAATVGQ
+5069 KEKDDAATVGQ
-5080 VDTKV
+5080 L
-5085 DEVNAKVDKVA
+5085 AQVA
-5096 DAAGTAID
+5096 DAAGEAINS
-5104 ALGNHINRLDRR
+5104 LGNHLSRLDTRINR
-5116 INKVGAGAAALA
+5116 VGAGAAALA
-5128 ALHPDPNSDDD
+5128 ALHPDPNGDDAW
-5139 LSFSAGIGN
+5139 SISAGIGN
-5148 YRGSTAAAIGAFYR
+5148 YRNSTAAAIGAFYR
-5162 PSDNVTVSM
+5162 PNDNMIVSM
-5171 GATVGNGENMVN
+5171 GATVGNGENMIN
-5183 AGVTIGVGEGVGRN
+5183 AGVTVGIGSGVSRG
-5197 PSTRKDMIREIS
+5197 PVSKAALVREIS
-5209 QLKEANAAKEAE
+5209 ALKEENQAKDAE
-5221 VRDLKK
+5221 VKNLKN
-5227 QVQTLQKQN
+5227 QVQELQKQN
-5236 EDTQEKLKRI
+5236 QDTQEKLDRI
-5246 MEKLGI
+5246 MEKLGLK

>member
-1 MNKVFKVIWSKA
+1 
-13 KSAWIVVSELAKNH
+13 
-27 DAKSGSCH
+27 
-35 DGRKGNAWLI
+35 
-45 WAITLALVLG
+45 
-55 NGTAWAAAGER
+55 
-66 VQYDSVTIGDYP
+66 
-78 NKQGDLFVYGTSKF
+78 
-92 YGTILFNDG
+92 
-101 EFAYDSQKH
+101 
-110 GFSFGKAQW
+110 
-119 NSRLYNYSIAIG
+119 
-131 DTGEGS
+131 
-137 DYSIILGRNASGK
+137 
-150 GTYDVAIGDTA
+150 
-161 YAEKANAVAIGK
+161 
-173 SASAQGTSS
+173 
-182 IALGESAHATADDGM
+182 M

-202 SESNMAGA
+202 SESTMAGA

-220 GADAVAIGT
+220 GTDAVAIGT

-309 KVEGDDAKN
+309 KVDGSDAKD

-336 LGYLPWEGSNTGNIQ
+336 QGYLPWEGSNTGNIQ
-351 NSAFQSAIASP
+351 NSTFQSAIASP
-362 VWKSTTA
+362 AWKSTTA
-369 GVSIGDTSGDKTK
+369 GVSIGDTSNGDKTK

-392 AGTSD
+392 AGTND

-423 PKYNDD
+423 PKYNND

-456 NSWESDDSL
+456 NSWENDDSL
-465 KNADNYN
+465 KTAGNYN
-472 NDGATGTQSTAVG
+472 NNGATGTQSTAVG
-485 VNAQAQTQGTALG
+485 VNAQAKTQGTALG
-498 NEAKASNTGATAIG
+498 NGANASNTGATAIG

-567 AMTDST
+567 AMTDSN

-626 YQTKVTNNK
+626 YQTQVSNGK

-662 GDKGVALG
+662 ADKGVALG
-670 SGAYVATENGNKTSV
+670 SGAFVSAENGGKTSV

-697 TMGTDSMAIKD
+697 TVGTASMAIKD

-713 SDSTTYKFAGT
+713 SDSTTYNFAGN
-724 NPDGTVSLGYTQ
+724 NPVGTISVGSGSGSSEQ
-736 DGVDHTRTIT
+736 TRTIT
-746 HVAAGRVSSTSTDA
+746 HVAAGRVNSTSTDA

-771 SIEKVEQNVAK
+771 SLEKVEKNVAD

-791 ATDTK
+791 ASDTGA
-796 TGSNYLNDGA
+796 GSNYQNDGA
-806 HGINS
+806 HGPSS
-811 LAAGNKAQ
+811 LAAGNKAA
-819 AYGSG
+819 AYGTG

-831 SLAGEAKDD
+831 SVAGKTTDNTETYA
-840 TKSGATAIGMNAKA
+840 SIAIGPYAKSQ
-854 LGTGAISLG
+854 GAGSI
-863 NGASSSGYSTALGN
+863 ALGN
-877 AATATSYGS
+877 STQASGYGS
-886 VALGG
+886 LALGGGATVTSWGGVALGG
-891 SANASAAGSV
+891 TTSTTASGGV
-901 ALGTGSQATTN
+901 ALGTGSQASTKNGIT
-912 AGQIGYLSGS
+912 GYLSSS
-922 KKASQADYVW
+922 KTANQADSVW
-932 KSTTGAVSLGGDFE
+932 TSTTGAVLVGGGTFKVGSE
-946 KGKIF
+946 TKT

-960 AGTNDTDAVNVAQL
+960 AGKQDTDAVNVAQL

-995 LGGNFNL
+995 LGGNFNI
-1002 TGGLTGNVLTGTK
+1002 TGGLTGNVLKDGA

-1022 VRKNAAGGGL
+1022 VRKNAAGDGL
-1032 EVVMTTTPT
+1032 EVVMTSTPS
-1041 FDTVTANRNIS
+1041 FDSVTAK
-1052 VTNSSTEAGTSDISI
+1052 NSITVKNATTADGTSDISI
-1067 SGTGLSM
+1067 SGNGLFM
-1074 GSKKITNLKAG
+1074 GTKKITGLAAG
-1085 SDTTDAVNYGQLS
+1085 TDIMDAVNFGQLS
-1098 AVSSDL
+1098 AVSSNL
-1104 STFENK
+1104 SAFENK
-1110 TIQVGGND
+1110 TIQVGGNAG

-1136 TKDNANYSGTNLKTH
+1136 TKDNVKYSGTNLKTY
-1151 VDENGV
+1151 VDQDGV

-1168 DRIDVGSALAKPMDS
+1168 DRINVGSALANPTAS

-1188 VVLGTDNTDP
+1188 VVLGTDSTDA
-1198 TVGYVGINGR
+1198 TIGYVGINGR

-1239 TRLEYTD
+1239 ARLEYTD
-1246 QAGHVHHVA
+1246 QAGHTHHVA
-1255 TLTDGLTFGGDNSQM
+1255 TLTDGLTFGGDNSQV

-1284 ISRKLRAK
+1284 ISRKLRVK

-1305 KGGADAAKLSDGNIG
+1305 KGGADATKLSDGNIG

-1342 SAQFGD
+1342 SAQFGTTTID
-1348 GVTVNGTGLTL
+1348 GSGLKLGNTG
-1359 GTGTKTISL
+1359 ISL
-1368 TANGLNNG
+1368 TASGLDNG
-1376 GQKVT
+1376 GKKIT
-1381 NVKAGDISSTST
+1381 NVAAGTISSTST

-1401 TNILNADGSAKGISF
+1401 TNILNADGSAKGLSF
-1416 RAESAAGSHT
+1416 GAESAAGSHT

-1436 VTLKGAGGDSTHK
+1436 VTLKGAGGDNTYK

-1484 SPTGRV
+1484 SPTERV

-1525 DASGNTRLDYLDT
+1525 DASGTRLDYLDT

-1560 ANTLALNSTLSITGG
+1560 ANTLALNSTLNITGG
-1575 INDTGN
+1575 ITDTGN
-1581 LTTGNIGVVS
+1581 LTTNNIGVVS

-1674 ATNQNVSTNTTN
+1674 ATNQNVSTNTKN
-1686 ISGLTTRLDGAGMT
+1686 ISGLTTRLDGAGMI

-1827 ETAENAQEEARKHS
+1827 ETAENAQEEAQKHS

-1869 TVTLGSN
+1869 TVILGSN

-1883 GTQGTASIGSGTTV
+1883 GTNGTASIGSGTTA
-1897 VTVDGRTGAIAGSSL
+1897 VTVDGMTGAIAGSSL

-1923 AVGDI
+1923 AVGAI

-1933 ADTSSNI
+1933 DDASRNI
-1940 TANTITGLS
+1940 AANTITGLS
-1949 NISYTST
+1949 NTRYTST
-1956 TQLVDNRAAT
+1956 SQLVDDRAAT
-1966 EGELGDVIESIQ
+1966 EGELSDVIGSIQ
-1978 NGSIVKGL
+1978 NGTIVKGL

-2018 LTGLTSAQFTNGETG
+2018 LTGLTSAQFTNGKTG
-2033 TEAQTAVVTSDGL
+2033 TEAQTAVVTSDGI

-2057 TRTKVS
+2057 TRTKIS
-2063 AGNQQVQNVA
+2063 AGNQQIQNVD
-2073 SGLTGQMYTYAADNN
+2073 SGLTGTTYTDAADNN

-2096 AQSQTLT
+2096 AQNQTLT
-2103 DTGIVFSGN
+2103 DTGIVFAGN
-2112 TGKETLV
+2112 TGKETLA

-2135 TLAEDYTIANL
+2135 TLTEDYTTANL

-2153 ADGTVTTTLYGKKDM
+2153 ADGTVTTTIYGKKDM
-2168 AGRSLSLGNQDTN
+2168 AGRSLSLGTQDTN

-2229 VQDGSAELKPA
+2229 VQDGSAELQPA

-2305 DGNQGLTI
+2305 DGDQRLTI

-2325 AVTGEQFAT
+2325 AVTGEKFAT
-2334 TLTGDGMTITPVGSG
+2334 TLTGDGMTIAPVGSG

-2366 NREVTGLTA
+2366 NREVTGLSD
-2375 GTIGAGSTDAVNG
+2375 GTIEAGSTDAVNG
-2388 SQLYT
+2388 SQLHT
-2393 VQEAAQK
+2393 VQEAASQ
-2400 AQTEAGKHTTVSV
+2400 AQAEARKHSTVSV
-2413 GDNNLVL
+2413 EGNNLVL
-2420 TPTAESETKGADYAL
+2420 TPTAESDTKGADYAL
-2435 NLNNKITL
+2435 KLNDKITL

-2483 GAVSASSVTVGDII
+2483 GAVNASSVTVGNII
-2497 LHSAADNTVTPN
+2497 LHSAADNTATPN

-2521 TYDDQNIVRNRAA
+2521 TYNDKNIVSNRAA

-2548 GKISAGST
+2548 GQISAGST
-2556 VVDGSSNIS
+2556 VVADSSNIS
-2565 VSSSKDS
+2565 ISGSKDD

-2598 KTGQEEETN
+2598 KTGKEKETN
-2607 TITSNGLSLGTV
+2607 TLTANGLTLGTD

-2631 AGGQQVTKVGS
+2631 AGAQQIRNLGS
-2642 GLKKVSDTSYLYDDT
+2642 GLTGTDGKVSTYNT
-2657 VKGQENYNHAA
+2657 TITGQADYNNAA
-2668 NIGDVQTILHAAQDV
+2668 SIGDVHKLVQEKADV
-2683 FAGNN
+2683 GTQVAGNN
-2688 SSQATLTLGKTATF
+2688 STGAKLALGGTISV
-2702 KGADVVDANGIPLTD
+2702 KGSDV
-2717 TALSSKLKED
+2717 ALSSTENLENKLASD
-2727 YSNANITTTTSAD
+2727 YSSANVTTQVSGSDGNATTT
-2740 SDGGVTT
+2740 V
-2747 NFYLKKDL
+2747 YLKKDL

-2766 SNGNVANSDRTASLY
+2766 SDGNVANSERTASLY

-2799 AGEKRTAYTDNPT
+2799 AGEKRTAYAENPT
-2812 VTHTSADLFVKDGAK
+2812 VTHTSADLFVKDGAE
-2827 GDDTK
+2827 GDDAK
-2832 GDLLNSNLP
+2832 GDLLKPDLS

-2860 NDGFHAAG
+2860 DDGFHAAG

-2886 LTIGAG
+2886 LTIGTG
-2892 QTPDDLLTSG
+2892 QTADALLTSG

-2907 AGSSTDGSST
+2907 A
-2917 DGSSTDT
+2917 SSTDT

-2949 VDGTGLKLTPNA
+2949 VDGTGLKLPPTNA
-2961 GSSAKALTLTSDQID
+2961 GSSAKALTLTSDRID

-2989 VAEGSTDG
+2989 VADGSTDG

-3023 SVSGDNLAIQSAQNT
+3023 TVSGDNLALQTTSND
-3038 NGSTNYKLKLNDT
+3038 NGSTNYKLKLKGQ

-3067 NGNASIGKQITL
+3067 NGNVAIGQQITL
-3079 EGETG
+3079 KGETG

-3093 TGNVAAGSVSVGGM
+3093 TGNVEAGSVSVGGM
-3107 TLNSAESHPADK
+3107 ILNSAASHPADK
-3119 DKTQWVDKDTL
+3119 DKTQWVDADTI

-3158 SKIKSGDISG
+3158 SKIQSGDISG

-3175 AGSNIAISNTPST
+3175 QGSNITVSSTPSA
-3188 DGKKTDYQV
+3188 DRKKTDYQV
-3197 SLAKDLSGLTSASF
+3197 SLVKNLSDLSSASF
-3211 TNGRT
+3211 TNGET
-3216 GGEEQTALVS
+3216 GSDAQTTVVDAT
-3226 AGGLSLGEGDAAARF
+3226 GLSLGLGQGEETARF

-3259 LQKVSATSYLYDDTV
+3259 LQKVTDTSYLYDDTV

-3314 TAAFQGADVDL
+3314 TAAFQGADVAL
-3325 TGSQTLEKALVADY
+3325 TGSQTLEEALAADY
-3339 SNANLTART
+3339 SKANLTART

-3369 SLNLGQIGS
+3369 SLSLGNIGDD
-3378 NGKVADPAAQLYTQP
+3378 GKVADPAAQLYTQP

-3405 KLTGT
+3405 KLTGSR
-3410 KEAKDGQTSSTSA
+3410 ESQDEQASLTSA
-3423 DIYVKDVLGSDLTN
+3423 DIYVKYALGSDRTDKN
-3437 KDRAV
+3437 RAV
-3442 TRLMYQDG
+3442 TRLMYRDG
-3450 VDQRNHTVATLD
+3450 VDQRDHTVATLD
-3462 DGFYVQGDAGQG
+3462 DGFYVQGDANQG
-3474 NTLTLPLTSTLKIQ
+3474 NTLNLPLTSTLKIQ

-3499 GNIGVVSDGKDTL
+3499 GNIGVVSNGKDTL
-3512 KVQLADTLTGLKKIS
+3512 KVQLADTLTGLKSIG
-3527 FADDSTVS
+3527 FADSKVS
-3535 IGREGINAG
+3535 IGSTGINAG
-3544 GKAIGGVAAGTAETD
+3544 GLTITKVGNGTEDTD
-3559 AVNVKQLNKAKAA
+3559 AANVGQVNAAKAA
-3572 ASAEVKAGK
+3572 ATTELVAGK
-3581 NVTVSKDTTSAQDG
+3581 NVTVSKDTTSTKDG
-3595 HTIYTVAA
+3595 HTIYTVTA

-3614 AVVYNG
+3614 AVVYDTSTK
-3620 ADKSTVTLQGAQGT
+3620 DKVTLGGSGST
-3634 RLTNL
+3634 TPVKLTNL

-3657 NEVLTYRNQTINV
+3657 NEVIAYRNQTINV
-3670 AGDTGSAVKLNHGNT
+3670 AGDSGSAVKLNHGNT
-3685 LTVSG
+3685 LKIAG

-3723 IGRNYPTHSD
+3723 IGSTYPTHSD
-3733 TSVDSVALTADKD
+3733 TSVDSVALTADAD

-3773 VFSADPD
+3773 VISAAPG
-3780 QTYRAAPFLQEVYQT
+3780 QTYMAAPFLQEVYQT
-3795 SSSGTT
+3795 SNSGTT

-3827 YIFSGDNGDK
+3827 YVFSGDNGDK
-3837 NLTEK
+3837 NLMEK

-3849 RGMDNEHAA
+3849 RGMDNTNAA
-3858 KVTSDTADTYLTKNN
+3858 QITSDNADTYLTKNN
-3873 IGVVTKS
+3873 IGVVTKP
-3880 KVLNEDK
+3880 KVLNEDD

-3897 LAKDLTGLTSATFT
+3897 LAKNLTDLTSATFT

-3945 LDNGNNK
+3945 LDNGKNK

-3974 INNTDGNIKGLT
+3974 INTDGNIKGLT

-4007 ATDQDGAQNIHTT
+4007 ATDTDGAQNIHTT

-4025 MTLQLDRK
+4025 LTLQLDRK

-4047 AASLTAVK
+4047 AAFLTAVK

-4084 ASLASTDDTI
+4084 ASLASSDPTT

-4124 VAAGADTPEQNVV
+4124 VAADADTPEQNVV

-4152 KVDSLTALTDKN
+4152 ETQQLTALTDKN

-4193 AAEASHLDKTGLYL
+4193 REDASHLNKTGLYL
-4207 SPTSSKDYKAKFT
+4207 SPKSSTEYVAKFT
-4220 AKGISAGDQRI
+4220 ADDGISAGNQI
-4231 QNVADGTDTSDAATV
+4231 ISNVKKGEKDSDAATY
-4246 GQLRAVES
+4246 GQLKEVES
-4254 KANNATTLTV
+4254 KASKATTLTV
-4264 NHGNASGNG
+4264 NRGQADG
-4273 NLTLTDTLDADG
+4273 NLVLTHKLDKDGLHHTYDVALNDKVTLG
-4285 IHHNYDIALSN
+4285 SGG
-4296 TVTVGSAGQSITL
+4296 VGKSITL
-4309 DGTHNTINGGSYV
+4309 DGNTNTINGGSYV

-4331 GGTGTSPLAIGW
+4331 GGTGTASLAIGW
-4343 QSAGLQDV
+4343 QSATLQDV
-4351 ITEKGNG
+4351 STEQEKDNG
-4358 RQTGNYITGLSNTS
+4358 TQNGNYVTGLSNTS

-4407 NHDADKSAEESQG
+4407 NHDADKTAEESQG
-4420 IEATLDSK
+4420 IKATLGSQ

-4440 DFDASNLNVIVGK
+4440 DFDASNLSVIAGK
-4453 TPDGKSDALII
+4453 TPDRKSDALII

-4475 YAGTPDAQ
+4475 HAGTPDEQ
-4483 GIHPVSVGRVTVTRD
+4483 GIYPVSVGQVTVTRD
-4498 GKTETVD
+4498 GKTQTVD

-4520 NNYGKQITHLKSG
+4520 NNYGKQITHMKSG

-4545 ESDEVGTNAA
+4545 DSDEVGNNAA
-4555 TIQDVKNIASAA
+4555 TIQDVKNI
-4567 AQSEVEAK
+4567 V
-4575 RVTVSGVD
+4575 
-4583 DNITVTPAA
+4583 
-4592 DTPNQYQVKLSDTL
+4592 
-4606 KLGQDSKSN
+4606 
-4615 PNILI
+4615 
-4620 DGQNGKVT
+4620 
-4628 VGSGSTGN
+4628 
-4636 NSVVIDGN
+4636 
-4644 GGTVTIGNG
+4644 
-4653 TSGHQMVT
+4653 
-4661 ISGNDGTMTGLT
+4661 
-4673 NKTWDAN
+4673 
-4680 NIISGRAATEDQ
+4680 
-4692 LKQAVSDAKQA
+4692 
-4703 AQQNDTHVKAN
+4703 
-4714 TYKVSDD
+4714 
-4721 HKVSLDVVDGTG
+4721 
-4733 AKKGSVVIDNVAK
+4733 
-4746 ATDIGDISNIDEDI
+4746 
-4760 RNKENNNVVGA
+4760 
-4771 LNNLNQKVKDAAN
+4771 
-4784 GSWESQINGETVKK
+4784 
-4798 VKAGDVQNFT
+4798 
-4808 SGDNIQLSNDNGAIK
+4808 
-4823 IATRKDVSFDKV
+4823 
-4835 TIGSGT
+4835 
-4841 SGHSRV
+4841 
-4847 TISGKDGTMTGLT
+4847 
-4860 NKTWDANNI
+4860 
-4869 ISGRAATEDQLKQA
+4869 
-4883 VSDAKQAA
+4883 
-4891 QQNDTHVK
+4891 
-4899 ANTYKVSD
+4899 
-4907 DHKVSLDVVDGTGA
+4907 
-4921 KKGSVVIDNV
+4921 
-4931 AKATDIGDISNI
+4931 
-4943 DEDIRNK
+4943 
-4950 ENNNIVDSLNNLN
+4950 
-4963 KKIQENSGNVQAG
+4963 
-4976 WTSKIDGVDVKTV
+4976 
-4989 TPKDKQNFQN
+4989 
-4999 FESGDNIQ
+4999 
-5007 LSNDNGAIKI
+5007 
-5017 TTKKDVSFDKVTIG
+5017 
-5031 SGDSQMTLD
+5031 
-5040 KDGLQAGKVKVSHS
+5040 
-5054 EINAGGNRIQHVADG
+5054 
-5069 TEKDDAATVGQ
+5069 
-5080 VDTKV
+5080 
-5085 DEVNAKVDKVA
+5085 
-5096 DAAGTAID
+5096 
-5104 ALGNHINRLDRR
+5104 
-5116 INKVGAGAAALA
+5116 GAAALA

-5139 LSFSAGIGN
+5139 LSFAAGIGN

-5197 PSTRKDMIREIS
+5197 PSTRKAMAKEIS
-5209 QLKEANAAKEAE
+5209 QLKEANAAKDAE
-5221 VRDLKK
+5221 VLDLKK

-5246 MEKLGI
+5246 MEKLRI